1 MIIHNTG
8 KVLEDLY
15 TIYSPDLPVYLLDGE
30 KPAIFDAGFSF
41 LGQKYVEGIKKILGT
56 REPYYCFLSHSHFD
70 HCGAVAILKENFP
83 SMKIVASCKAKET
96 LGRPNAIS
104 LIEKLSR
111 ESECMAEKFG
121 LKEIPPDSFKP
132 FTVDITVSEGDIL
145 RISDDVTVRVIE
157 TPGHTRDFLTY
168 YIPEKKTL
176 LPSEAIGIP
185 DETGCIMT
193 MFLVDYDMYL
203 NSIKKLCALD
213 TDVICFGH
221 YLVYTDD
228 DARYYLEDAISQCDS
243 FLKQIK
249 KFLVEENGDPARV
262 RDRIK
267 KIEYDWKT
275 GIVQPEP
282 AYLLNLEAS
291 INVVIK
297 KIEKESCI

>member
-8 KVLEDLY
+8 KIIEDLY

-41 LGQKYVEGIKKILGT
+41 LGQKYVEEIKKVLGT

-83 SMKIVASCKAKET
+83 SMKIVASRKAKET

-132 FTVDITVSEGDIL
+132 FAVDITVSEGDIL

-157 TPGHTRDFLTY
+157 TPGHTRDFLTF
-168 YIPEKKTL
+168 YIPEKKVL
-176 LPSEAIGIP
+176 LPSEAVGLP
-185 DETGCIMT
+185 DENGHIHT

-203 NSIKKLCALD
+203 NSIKKLCTLD

-228 DARYYLEDAISQCDS
+228 DARYYLEDSISQCDS
-243 FLKQIK
+243 FLKLIK
-249 KFLVEENGDPARV
+249 RFLVEENGDPARV

-267 KIEYDWKT
+267 SIEYDGKT

-297 KIEKESCI
+297 RIERGACI